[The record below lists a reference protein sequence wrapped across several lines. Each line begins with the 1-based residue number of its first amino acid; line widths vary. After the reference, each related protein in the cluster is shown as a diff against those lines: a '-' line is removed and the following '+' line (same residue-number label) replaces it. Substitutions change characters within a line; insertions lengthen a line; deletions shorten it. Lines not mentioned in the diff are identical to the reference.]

1 MLENRWELMMVEMRA
16 MMVEMRPMMVEMRPM
31 MVEMREEQSVLMMVG
46 SWEVQ

>member
-16 MMVEMRPMMVEMRPM
+16 MMVEMR
-31 MVEMREEQSVLMMVG
+31 EEQSVLMMVG

>member
-1 MLENRWELMMVEMRA
+1 MENRWELMMVEMRA

-31 MVEMREEQSVLMMVG
+31 MVEMRDEQSVLMMVG

>member
-1 MLENRWELMMVEMRA
+1 MMVEMRA

-31 MVEMREEQSVLMMVG
+31 MVEMRDEQSVLMMVG